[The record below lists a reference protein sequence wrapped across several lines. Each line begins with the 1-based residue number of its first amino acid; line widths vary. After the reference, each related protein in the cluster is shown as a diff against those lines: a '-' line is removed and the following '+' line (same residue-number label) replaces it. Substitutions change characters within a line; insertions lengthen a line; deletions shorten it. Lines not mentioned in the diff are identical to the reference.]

1 MKQKISIIGLGYVG
15 LTLAIE
21 FSKKY
26 QVVAYD
32 TNYNRIFE
40 LINGFD
46 RTKEVKKINNK
57 IIKFTN
63 NSKDI
68 NDSNI
73 YIITVPTQVDEKN
86 IPDLRMLISATK
98 VVAKHVKK
106 NDLVIY
112 ESTVH
117 PGATDD
123 ICIPL
128 LEKISI
134 ISCHYVDCTS

>member
-15 LTLAIE
+15 LPLAIE

-73 YIITVPTQVDEKN
+73 YIITVPTPVDEKN

-98 VVAKHVKK
+98 VVAKHVKN
-106 NDLVIY
+106 NDN
-112 ESTVH
+112 
-117 PGATDD
+117 
-123 ICIPL
+123 
-128 LEKISI
+128 
-134 ISCHYVDCTS
+134 